1 MLNNYSILSSF
12 FLLIFNIYKD
22 EPNPEYDPYKKTAAT
37 LNTATPPTSAIN
49 QRGIRLFVSAI
60 NKFLIINKFVSFKF
74 S

>member
-1 MLNNYSILSSF
+1 MNTFPF
-12 FLLIFNIYKD
+12 FLLIFNVYND

-49 QRGIRLFVSAI
+49 QRGIRRFVSAI
-60 NKFLIINKFVSFKF
+60 NKVLVINKFDSFKF

>member
-12 FLLIFNIYKD
+12 FTYFSIYND
-22 EPNPEYDPYKKTAAT
+22 DPNPEYDPYMKTAST

-60 NKFLIINKFVSFKF
+60 NKILIISKLVYFKF

>member
-1 MLNNYSILSSF
+1 VLNKYSTLSL
-12 FLLIFNIYKD
+12 FLLIFNVYSD

-49 QRGIRLFVSAI
+49 QRGIRRFVSAI
-60 NKFLIINKFVSFKF
+60 NKVLVINKFDSFKF